1 VTSRRPDQE
10 RPQFRAEQEDQL
22 YQEWLG
28 REDEFMLT
36 QTKKRAVIRVR
47 EGRAQ
52 PIDAFVIN
60 LKLIKQDQKQRVLG
74 DDEVEGDE
82 FYITEPDE
90 VIEPL
95 SVKEM
100 DQLFGDINEYL
111 GMEKSQKSKDFW
123 NVSFR

>member
-1 VTSRRPDQE
+1 MSSRKPDQG
-10 RPQFRAEQEDQL
+10 RPQFRTEQENQL

-36 QTKKRAVIRVR
+36 QTKKRAVIRVH

-60 LKLIKQDQKQRVLG
+60 LKLIQQDQKQRVLG
-74 DDEVEGDE
+74 DDETEGDE

-111 GMEKSQKSKDFW
+111 GMERSQKSKDFW